1 MNNHQEPILDHRAR
15 AERARLE
22 ADQQRQRALTD
33 QRDPANAPETRV
45 RIWERLH
52 QVRLPKSPEHA
63 ILATVARETGLALS
77 TVLDVQRERA
87 APPAAPVTP

>member
-1 MNNHQEPILDHRAR
+1 MNNQEPILDHRAR

-22 ADQQRQRALTD
+22 AEQQRQRALTD

-52 QVRLPKSPEHA
+52 QVRLPKDPAHA
-63 ILATVARETGLALS
+63 ILATVARETGLALDV
-77 TVLDVQRERA
+77 VLDVQRERA
-87 APPAAPVTP
+87 APPGSPATP